1 MHRVPHRACLQ
12 EALRISGGTQAQ
24 QRQEDVE
31 QILAAVEAG
40 LCPRCRAGLRERSAA
55 SRVTPDRC
63 VPVCSECG
71 SHEALRELCLAEPE
85 SLASW
90 PHDASEVRAEL
101 QAGHRRLAE

>member
-1 MHRVPHRACLQ
+1 MPRVPHRACLH
-12 EALRISGGTQAQ
+12 EALRLSGVTQEQ
-24 QRQEDVE
+24 QRQAEVE

-40 LCPRCRAGLRERSAA
+40 LCPRCQAGLRELPAA

-71 SHEALRELCLAEPE
+71 SHEAVRELCLAEPE
-85 SLASW
+85 MLASW
-90 PHDASEVRAEL
+90 PHDASEMRAEL